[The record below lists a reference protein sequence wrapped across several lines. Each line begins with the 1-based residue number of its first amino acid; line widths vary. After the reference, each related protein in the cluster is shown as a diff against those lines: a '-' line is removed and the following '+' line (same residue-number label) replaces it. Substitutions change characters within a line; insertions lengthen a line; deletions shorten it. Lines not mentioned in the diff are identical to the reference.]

1 MNIITKVIYLDFQT
15 AFDMIPHQKGL
26 SNLSSLEIKDKFLLW
41 LNKSK
46 YDRKC
51 KGREM

>member
-1 MNIITKVIYLDFQT
+1 MNIITKLVYLDFQT

-26 SNLSSLEIKDKFLLW
+26 RKLSCLEIKDKFLLW

-51 KGREM
+51 EDRKM

>member
-1 MNIITKVIYLDFQT
+1 MNIITKLVFLDFQT

-26 SNLSSLEIKDKFLLW
+26 RKLSCLEIKDKFLLW

-51 KGREM
+51 EDRKM